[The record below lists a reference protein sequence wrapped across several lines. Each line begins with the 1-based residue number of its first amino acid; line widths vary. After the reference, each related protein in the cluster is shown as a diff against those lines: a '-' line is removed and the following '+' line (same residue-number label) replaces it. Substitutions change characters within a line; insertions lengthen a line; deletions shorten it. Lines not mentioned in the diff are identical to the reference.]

1 MFMKNLL
8 LFSLLAISLNSFAQ
22 KENRFDS
29 VYTKIMSIVKEWES
43 NPEKVKNIRQKNFF
57 GGKKINLKIQYS
69 LNDLKI
75 KRKSKIRYTRA
86 GVRFEK
92 VKILENGSKTCI
104 IKKMNDTYLFIKL
117 ETKGLN
123 GKGKQQ
129 IVFTEGKYLIVTNS
143 VLNFHDRFT
152 NKDYMIQSKQYLIK
166 K

>member
-1 MFMKNLL
+1 MFMKTLACSVLL
-8 LFSLLAISLNSFAQ
+8 TISSSSFAQ
-22 KENRFDS
+22 TENKFDS
-29 VYTKIMSIVKEWES
+29 VYTKMMSIVKEWES

-57 GGKKINLKIQYS
+57 GGKRINLKIQYS

-75 KRKSKIRYTRA
+75 KRKNKIRYTRA

-92 VKILENGSKTCI
+92 VKIFENGSKTCI

-117 ETKGLN
+117 ETKGHN
-123 GKGKQQ
+123 ERGKQQ